1 MLQVRDIHVYY
12 DQVHALAG
20 ASIEVNE
27 GEIVAVLGANGAG
40 KSTLLRAI
48 SGLVRPKQGEI
59 LLDGEPIHRLPPE
72 RIVQRG
78 IAHVP
83 EGRRVF
89 PLSTTWEN
97 LMVGAYTRSDSQQV
111 RADAEEL
118 MNTFP
123 LLRERQREMAK
134 MLSGGEQQMLVISR
148 GLMARPRLLLLD
160 EPSLGLAPLL
170 VRDIFGI
177 IKDLRER
184 NVSILLVEQNAAQA
198 LRIADR
204 AYVLVTGEVALQGP
218 SEELLGN
225 EQVRKLYLG
234 EA

>member
-1 MLQVRDIHVYY
+1 
-12 DQVHALAG
+12 
-20 ASIEVNE
+20 
-27 GEIVAVLGANGAG
+27 
-40 KSTLLRAI
+40 
-48 SGLVRPKQGEI
+48 
-59 LLDGEPIHRLPPE
+59 
-72 RIVQRG
+72 
-78 IAHVP
+78 
-83 EGRRVF
+83 VF

-123 LLRERQREMAK
+123 LLQARRRELAK
-134 MLSGGEQQMLVISR
+134 MLSGGEQQMLAISR
-148 GLMARPRLLLLD
+148 GLMANPRLLLLD

-170 VRDIFGI
+170 VQDIFGI
-177 IKDLRER
+177 IEDLRER

-204 AYVLVTGEVALQGP
+204 GYVLVTGEVALQGS

-225 EQVRKLYLG
+225 EQIRKLYLG

>member
-1 MLQVRDIHVYY
+1 
-12 DQVHALAG
+12 
-20 ASIEVNE
+20 
-27 GEIVAVLGANGAG
+27 
-40 KSTLLRAI
+40 
-48 SGLVRPKQGEI
+48 
-59 LLDGEPIHRLPPE
+59 
-72 RIVQRG
+72 
-78 IAHVP
+78 
-83 EGRRVF
+83 
-89 PLSTTWEN
+89 
-97 LMVGAYTRSDSQQV
+97 MVGAYSRSDSQQV

-118 MNTFP
+118 LKTFP
-123 LLRERQREMAK
+123 VLRERQHELAK

-170 VRDIFGI
+170 VQEIFKIVEG
-177 IKDLRER
+177 LRER

-204 AYVLVTGEVALQGP
+204 AYVLVTGQVALQG
-218 SEELLGN
+218 SCKELLGN